1 MTKVQLVH
9 MQVFL
14 AVAQTGSVSVAARRL
29 HLAPSRASERLR
41 ELEVELGVGLV
52 DRATR
57 PATLT
62 AAGEALLPRA
72 RSIVAEFDLVET
84 MFRTAQTPPVRVG
97 MRSLPAEFRAS
108 LVEHTIRPAVGRSS
122 LSLRPLDSHHQVE
135 LLRSRDLELGLLWN
149 LLREDGELEQL
160 PLLVERF
167 VIALPDTPRFHRLE
181 RIRPTDIVGLRLAT
195 NIDPWTFPDV
205 LHPYLEMVPLVD
217 QVNAAV
223 EDGLLML
230 LSDGA
235 HCSFVPAT
243 WHDHSHFPAPH
254 GERILLRPLAEP
266 EPAIVTYLTWRRDR
280 RAETPISRVLDRAH
294 RQFPEPLRR

>member
-1 MTKVQLVH
+1 MKAQLVH

-14 AVAQTGSVSVAARRL
+14 ALAQTGSVTVAARRL
-29 HLAPSRASERLR
+29 HLAPSRISERIR
-41 ELEVELGVGLV
+41 ELESELGVSLF
-52 DRATR
+52 DRSTR

-84 MFRTAQTPPVRVG
+84 MFRTAHAPTVRVG
-97 MRSLPAEFRAS
+97 MRSVPATFRES
-108 LVEHTIRPAVGRSS
+108 LLEHTIRPAVGRSS
-122 LSLRPLDSHHQVE
+122 LSPRPLDSHHQVE

-149 LLREDGELEQL
+149 ELRGDGELDQL
-160 PLLVERF
+160 PLLEERF

-181 RIRPTDIVGLRLAT
+181 RIQPIDIVGLRLAT

-205 LHPYLEMVPLVD
+205 LHPYLEMLPLVD
-217 QVNAAV
+217 RVNAAV

-235 HCSFVPAT
+235 HCSFVPAA
-243 WHDHSHFPAPH
+243 WHDHSHFRGPR
-254 GERILLRPLAEP
+254 GERVLLRPLHEP
-266 EPAIVTYLTWRRDR
+266 EPVIVTYLTWRRDR
-280 RAETPISRVLDRAH
+280 RDETSIGQVLDRAH
-294 RQFPEPLRR
+294 RQFPQPLRR